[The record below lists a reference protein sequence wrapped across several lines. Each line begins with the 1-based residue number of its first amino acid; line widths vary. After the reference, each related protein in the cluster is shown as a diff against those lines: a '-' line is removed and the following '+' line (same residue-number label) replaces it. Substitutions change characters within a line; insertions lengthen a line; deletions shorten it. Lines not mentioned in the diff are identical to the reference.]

1 MNLDALHTQVDVQL
15 LRGPLVETPSRT
27 PEHYLEAREFFKY
40 CRVSTVEPGVVR
52 LRCVGRL
59 FLKAWLYLDCFEDTF
74 SFSLGRP
81 VRVTVQPNGGGDGGD
96 DCPQHAK
103 LPPKPPLDL
112 SAQVIFPHRTSQN

>member
-27 PEHYLEAREFFKY
+27 PNHYLEAREFFKY

-59 FLKAWLYLDCFEDTF
+59 SQKAWLYLDCFEDAV
-74 SFSLGRP
+74 SSALGRP
-81 VRVTVQPNGGGDGGD
+81 VRVTVQPNGGGGD

-103 LPPKPPLDL
+103 LLPTSPLDQ
-112 SAQVIFPHRTSQN
+112 SAQAIFPQE